1 MTAAR
6 VISGIGAVMLAI
18 VGIPLLVI
26 GSGLAT
32 FSSDTT
38 TTLPTIAV
46 SSTDRIMDFGEV
58 DIRDSYDDG
67 HAFDA
72 GIDDVTIEVS
82 GSGLF
87 LGIGP
92 ADDVDRFARSSTVPT
107 GERFWFA
114 QASGDDPQLDFTIP
128 TDSWSAVVMNADGT
142 PGVDADISITIPSGP
157 IRLAAGVI
165 LGAGFVTAGLSALL
179 FFVAFRRPAGTIV
192 AEAKQPA
199 TV

>member
-6 VISGIGAVMLAI
+6 ALSGIGATILAI

-38 TTLPTIAV
+38 TTLPTLALT
-46 SSTDRIMDFGEV
+46 SSERILDFGEV
-58 DIRDSYDDG
+58 DIRDGGDDG
-67 HAFDA
+67 YVLDA
-72 GIDDVTIEVS
+72 GIDDISIAVT
-82 GSGLF
+82 GPGLF

-92 ADDVDRFARSSTVPT
+92 AGDVDRFTRGYAMPT
-107 GERFWFA
+107 DQRFWIA
-114 QASGDDPQLDFTIP
+114 QASGDDPRLDFTIP
-128 TDSWSAVVMNADGT
+128 NDSWSAVVMNADGT
-142 PGVDADISITIPSGP
+142 PGVNADVTVTIPSGP
-157 IRLAAGVI
+157 IRLAAGLI

-179 FFVAFRRPAGTIV
+179 FFVAFRRPTAPVVTQER
-192 AEAKQPA
+192 EAV

>member
-6 VISGIGAVMLAI
+6 VVSGIGAVILAI

-32 FSSDTT
+32 FSSDAT

-46 SSTDRIMDFGEV
+46 SSTERVLAFGEV
-58 DIRDSYDDG
+58 DIRDSYDEGYD
-67 HAFDA
+67 FDA
-72 GIDDVTIEVS
+72 GIDDITIAVT
-82 GSGLF
+82 GSHLF

-92 ADDVDRFARSSTVPT
+92 SDDVERFADSSSIPT
-107 GERFWFA
+107 GQRFWIA
-114 QASGDDPQLDFTIP
+114 QASGDDPRLDFTIP
-128 TDSWSAVVMNADGT
+128 DEGWSAVVMNADGT

-157 IRLAAGVI
+157 IRFAAGVI

-179 FFVAFRRPAGTIV
+179 LFVAFRRQTPAAV
-192 AEAKQPA
+192 ARPKEPA